1 MGCGEEQQSR
11 VQGGPNLSCP
21 GWSIPKEGTAL
32 CCPLEWPHPGLDI
45 LELHD
50 GLQNLLYFFRRKLMA
65 PLKDGGSREKVIQ
78 RASMKFPSPTNMC

>member
-1 MGCGEEQQSR
+1 MWRGTAEPCSEWPQP
-11 VQGGPNLSCP
+11 VLSWMELP
-21 GWSIPKEGTAL
+21 REGTAL

-50 GLQNLLYFFRRKLMA
+50 GLQNLPYFFRRKLMA